1 MEPQKLKSNPL
12 IQCVDGLRVKYIL
25 QVFIFMCLSS
35 QNVLA
40 QKIWETRKGCIR
52 TQGNFS
58 GGYLFGQKAASAYLN
73 GDIDVFV
80 DDRVGVT
87 GSAFYSFALN
97 RNNQTGLKANHA
109 VFFGIN
115 YHFLK
120 PQRFDPFIGFTPGM
134 GLVQAAYKD
143 GDVLKRTPYA
153 AVPLLSATIGFN
165 YYVGSIFNFFAKV
178 QGVTG
183 HVVSTMPSAMRLDE
197 LKFMAGLGWNLRMWK
212 PKVKDTWK
220 EPRKS

>member
-35 QNVLA
+35 QNVLS

-73 GDIDVFV
+73 GDVDVFV

-143 GDVLKRTPYA
+143 GDVLKRTPYT

-212 PKVKDTWK
+212 PKVRDTWK
-220 EPRKS
+220 

>member
-12 IQCVDGLRVKYIL
+12 IQCVDGLRTKYIL

-35 QNVLA
+35 QNVLS

-73 GDIDVFV
+73 GDVDVFV

-97 RNNQTGLKANHA
+97 RNNQTGLKGNHA

-183 HVVSTMPSAMRLDE
+183 YVVSTMPSAMRLDE
-197 LKFMAGLGWNLRMWK
+197 LKFMAGLGWNMRMWK

>member
-35 QNVLA
+35 QNVLS

-120 PQRFDPFIGFTPGM
+120 PQRFDPFIGFTQGM
-134 GLVQAAYKD
+134 GLVQAVYKD
-143 GDVLKRTPYA
+143 GDVFKRTPYA

-178 QGVTG
+178 QSVTG

-197 LKFMAGLGWNLRMWK
+197 LKFMAGLGWNLRLWK
-212 PKVKDTWK
+212 PKIKDTWK

>member
-143 GDVLKRTPYA
+143 GDVIKRTPYA

>member
-1 MEPQKLKSNPL
+1 M
-12 IQCVDGLRVKYIL
+12 
-25 QVFIFMCLSS
+25 
-35 QNVLA
+35 
-40 QKIWETRKGCIR
+40 
-52 TQGNFS
+52 
-58 GGYLFGQKAASAYLN
+58 FGQKAASAYLN

-153 AVPLLSATIGFN
+153 AVPLLSAKIGFN

-183 HVVSTMPSAMRLDE
+183 QVVSTMPSAMRLDE

>member
-153 AVPLLSATIGFN
+153 AIPLLSATIGFN

>member
-12 IQCVDGLRVKYIL
+12 IQCVDGLRTKYIL

-35 QNVLA
+35 QNVLS

-73 GDIDVFV
+73 GDVDVFV

-153 AVPLLSATIGFN
+153 AVPLLSATIGVN

-197 LKFMAGLGWNLRMWK
+197 LKFMAGLGWNMRMWK

>member
-12 IQCVDGLRVKYIL
+12 IQCVDGLRAKYIL

-35 QNVLA
+35 QNVLS

-58 GGYLFGQKAASAYLN
+58 GGYLFGQKTASAYLN
-73 GDIDVFV
+73 GDVDVFV
-80 DDRVGVT
+80 DDRVGIT

>member
-1 MEPQKLKSNPL
+1 MEPQRLKSNPL

-35 QNVLA
+35 QNVLS